1 MSAPYDVPQE
11 TSAEAPTEASRAR
24 SPRAVMR
31 PNQLSLT
38 AVPGV
43 PFVRPGDD
51 LGQVLI
57 DAILEAELSLEHRDV
72 LVVAQKVVS
81 KSEARYVEL
90 GEVTPSSRALEIAES
105 VEKDPRLVE
114 LILSES
120 REILRYRRGV
130 LIVVHKL
137 GFVMANAGI
146 DHSNVEPCA
155 TSERVLLLPQDP
167 DLACA
172 DLRQRLEARFKVKLA
187 VVMNDSV
194 GRAWRNG
201 TVGIALGADGLPSI
215 SDQRRLRDLYGR
227 ALAVTQVGFADE
239 IAAAASLLMG
249 QADEGRPLVIV
260 RGLNWDAPSVQA
272 TALLR
277 DKALDLFR

>member
-1 MSAPYDVPQE
+1 
-11 TSAEAPTEASRAR
+11 
-24 SPRAVMR
+24 
-31 PNQLSLT
+31 
-38 AVPGV
+38 
-43 PFVRPGDD
+43 

-57 DAILEAELSLEHRDV
+57 DAILKAELSLERRDV

-90 GEVTPSSRALEIAES
+90 VDVTPSLRAVEIAKA

-120 REILRYRRGV
+120 REVLRYRRGV
-130 LIVVHKL
+130 LIVVHRL
-137 GFVMANAGI
+137 GLVMANAGI
-146 DHSNVEPCA
+146 DQSNVEPCPA
-155 TSERVLLLPQDP
+155 SERVLLLPKDP
-167 DLACA
+167 DAACA
-172 DLRQRLEARFKVKLA
+172 DLRRRLEARFKVELA
-187 VVMNDSV
+187 VVINDSV

-215 SDQRRLRDLYGR
+215 YDQRGRRDLYGR

-260 RGLNWDAPSVQA
+260 RGLHWDAPSVDA